1 MDVKQLFFVAT
12 VNRRLLTDKPTD
24 RDKKHYTAET
34 DHVVEERLSSV
45 FWHRLSR
52 AVLKKKTATVLSADI
67 TALARKNVNYNLINS
82 KHYTAETD
90 NIMEGTC
97 PHRGSRTSTDTS
109 RRLCVE
115 LRRGSGTSL
124 RAFHTAAPDSLS

>member
-52 AVLKKKTATVLSADI
+52 AVLKKKRPQCYLLT
-67 TALARKNVNYNLINS
+67 
-82 KHYTAETD
+82 
-90 NIMEGTC
+90 
-97 PHRGSRTSTDTS
+97 
-109 RRLCVE
+109 
-115 LRRGSGTSL
+115 
-124 RAFHTAAPDSLS
+124 